1 MDNKENTKTDYI
13 WSVDSEKRQ
22 DDEKENKKIENELV
36 AIQSQLNCSDMA
48 LPKNLQEL
56 KYVISDIVAGD
67 KKALDNPIYRNLNFD
82 SIKKAINWLINEEQL
97 SNIAKE
103 DLSVNPWRLN
113 FRNKPPTIQEF
124 LTQKYIGPTATTLWK
139 NVVDEL
145 VKFFDPINPYTTI
158 VLNGCIGSGKSFC
171 TVVSNLYVSTL
182 YATMYAP
189 YKFFG
194 HSQPLDSKVYINEND
209 FVYMNDIKVG
219 DKVLTPDGSQA
230 EVIEINDWEDDD
242 VYEVEF
248 ENGEKVK
255 AGKNHRWQVYYI
267 KNGERVSD
275 IVSTQFLVDHP
286 EIDFEI
292 PKYEK
297 VK

>member
-1 MDNKENTKTDYI
+1 MEKEKQTDYI

-22 DDEKENKKIENELV
+22 DDEQENKKIEQELV
-36 AIQSQLNCSDMA
+36 AIQSQLDCSDMA

-82 SIKKAINWLINEEQL
+82 SIKKAINWLVNEEQL
-97 SNIAKE
+97 SKIAKE

-113 FRNKPPTIQEF
+113 FRNKPPTIKEF
-124 LTQKYIGPTATTLWK
+124 LTPNYIGPTATTLWK
-139 NVVDEL
+139 NVIDEL
-145 VKFFDPINPYTTI
+145 VTFFDPVNPYTTL

-171 TVVSNLYVSTL
+171 TVISNLYVSTL

-194 HSQPLDSKVYINEND
+194 HSQPLDSKVYINENN
-209 FVYMNDIKVG
+209 YKLMGEIEVG

-230 EVIEINDWEDDD
+230 EVIEINDWEDDE
-242 VYEVEF
+242 VYEIEF

-255 AGKNHRWQVYYI
+255 AGKNHRWQVSYI
-267 KNGERVSD
+267 ENGKKISK
-275 IVSTQFLVDHP
+275 IVSTQYLLEHP
-286 EIDFEI
+286 EIEFEI
-292 PKYEK
+292 AKYEK
-297 VK
+297 DVRK